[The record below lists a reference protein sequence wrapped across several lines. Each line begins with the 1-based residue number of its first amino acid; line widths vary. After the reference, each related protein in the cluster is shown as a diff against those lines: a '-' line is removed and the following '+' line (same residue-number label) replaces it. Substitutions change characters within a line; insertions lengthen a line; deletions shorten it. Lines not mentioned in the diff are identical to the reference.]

1 MAHWRWLLRQW
12 SQIRVRN
19 LSHVRDFESVTMH
32 SCRALFLGV
41 YGKKHTNLYIKFC
54 LCLQKHFFFCYEFRH
69 ICWLFSW
76 FECRTVSH
84 GTTKRSPPPGHHT
97 WKNNI
102 FWQEGPH
109 PPHVKRCHFN
119 LDFLLTKHQYTLA
132 ASFEVTKSLQ
142 QENESGFLHDLSF
155 PQT

>member
-1 MAHWRWLLRQW
+1 MV
-12 SQIRVRN
+12 I
-19 LSHVRDFESVTMH
+19 FTE
-32 SCRALFLGV
+32 
-41 YGKKHTNLYIKFC
+41 
-54 LCLQKHFFFCYEFRH
+54 
-69 ICWLFSW
+69 LFSYG
-76 FECRTVSH
+76 FDKKVLRTRIIFKAVITLFVIFTDKKLCFTRNSAIFVVFSLVLQAELSVM
-84 GTTKRSPPPGHHT
+84 GPQKAPPPPGHHT
-97 WKNNI
+97 WKSNI